1 MRFQNFVRPL
11 LVSLV
16 LVSGA
21 FLITA
26 ASLKEAAAS
35 TKSSLQLA
43 GRVPARASVWLSRTA
58 SLFPMSRRK
67 LSGNG
72 KLLLTELDVSAN
84 NKSFSIRLLSGNAE
98 LLGAPGLV
106 DQVNGESVPYNLTFG
121 GREVRFVDGEASLP
135 SDREATDP
143 VGPQR
148 LEIELGEN
156 ESLAGGS
163 YEEKLLV
170 VIAAR

>member
-1 MRFQNFVRPL
+1 MGPRHFLRPF

-26 ASLKEAAAS
+26 ASLKEAVAS

-43 GRVPARASVWLSRTA
+43 GRVPPRASVWLSRTA
-58 SLFPMSRRK
+58 SLFPMSRRRF
-67 LSGNG
+67 SGNG

-98 LLGAPGLV
+98 MLGAPGLV
-106 DQVNGESVPYNLTFG
+106 DQANGESVPYNLTFG
-121 GREVRFVDGEASLP
+121 GHEIRFVGGEASLP
-135 SDREATDP
+135 TDREAADP

-156 ESLAGGS
+156 DSLASGS
-163 YEEKLLV
+163 YEERLLV